1 MKAFSTKIYIIGVNP
16 YVLLPASVLKYLFQK
31 AGKDK
36 GAIPVKGKLNGKS
49 FIQNLVKYSGK
60 WRLYLNGPM
69 RQTVGID
76 VGDIAPVEINFDPKP
91 REVPMHPKLKKALQ
105 QNTKAKAAFNKL
117 SPSRQKEILKYINFL
132 KSEESVDKNVAR
144 AIAHLVSAKPF
155 IGQQKGKFIYYG
167 CREVDTN
174 FIYKRDAGDS

>member
-1 MKAFSTKIYIIGVNP
+1 MKSFSAKIQIIGVNP
-16 YVLLPASVLKYLFQK
+16 YVLLPASVLKYLFEK

-69 RQTVGID
+69 RQAAGID
-76 VGDIAPVEINFDPKP
+76 VGDIVNVEIDFDPKS
-91 REVPMHPKLKKALQ
+91 REVPLHPKLKKALQ
-105 QNTKAKAAFNKL
+105 QNTKAKTAFDKL
-117 SPSRQKEILKYINFL
+117 NPSRQKEVMKYVNFL
-132 KSEESVDKNVAR
+132 KSEESVDRNVAR

-155 IGQQKGKFIYYG
+155 IGQ
-167 CREVDTN
+167 E
-174 FIYKRDAGDS
+174 KR